1 MRPTIS
7 KRTAALTPF
16 GPPPHFFFR
25 ALYLTPPP
33 AGARTASG
41 IAGRYFEAQLGRPSL
56 VRESSRRSLAQSV
69 RAPVETVRSILAG
82 QATKDPANALSGVI
96 LHPKLDARL
105 RLLSVRVSALLS
117 GLSAREGGAWGMPV
131 TNTNSNLA

>member
-1 MRPTIS
+1 M
-7 KRTAALTPF
+7 
-16 GPPPHFFFR
+16 
-25 ALYLTPPP
+25 
-33 AGARTASG
+33 
-41 IAGRYFEAQLGRPSL
+41 
-56 VRESSRRSLAQSV
+56 RESSRRSLAQTV

-82 QATKDPANALSGVI
+82 QATKDPDNALSGVI